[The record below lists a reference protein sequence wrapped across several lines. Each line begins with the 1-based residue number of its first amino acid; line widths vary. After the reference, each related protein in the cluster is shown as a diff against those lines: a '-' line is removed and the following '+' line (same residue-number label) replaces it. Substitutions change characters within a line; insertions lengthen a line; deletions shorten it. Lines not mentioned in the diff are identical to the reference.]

1 MAVLTMWIM
10 YAAFG
15 VTLFAMVFLWAVR
28 TGQFRDQERARH
40 MVLRDPPAESG
51 DTARSQEV
59 DERGDN
65 AGD

>member
-10 YAAFG
+10 YAVLG

-40 MVLRDPPAESG
+40 MALREPPGESG
-51 DTARSQEV
+51 TAATSLKA